1 MRPPVQVQLLQ
12 RQAAGSRETERGA
25 ALAGIIRQREEQL
38 VAAHLEMA
46 QLQVGGGGLGVCPSC

>member
-38 VAAHLEMA
+38 VATHLEMA
-46 QLQVGGGGLGVCPSC
+46 QLQVGGGGEG